1 MKRLL
6 LFTMILTIIIS
17 INVPIFA
24 SSDEPSSWAK
34 EEVESAIKN
43 EYVPTQLQS
52 NYQKPITRE
61 EFAELFVN
69 AVFKDF
75 NRYIQSYAGMTEE
88 AAWGTT
94 TLTID
99 MFLKAISTTEKFT
112 DTDNKYVKVANI
124 LGMVNGIGDNKF
136 DPEGLITREQAAV
149 MFVNYFQT
157 VDPNNT
163 NEAPNYLDD
172 LDSVSP
178 WAKEAVARAYGARY
192 LQGNVKAIEDE
203 WGNVI
208 KKGHFDS
215 KAIFTR
221 EQAIIVISR
230 LGINGKKILNKLVL
244 RGYVEIG
251 MDALFSGFNIEGN
264 TIKMKSTGFDYKYCQ
279 LKEYWRT
286 QSNLIDYVN
295 KYTTEQLI
303 ALLLKPNLARGHM
316 TTDENLKKVL
326 SGKQTFYDYKLFTIK
341 HNIDNYLVVIT
352 KMDGY
357 GYMCGGGSRLLYG
370 DDNQY
375 TVSVQN

>member
-6 LFTMILTIIIS
+6 SFTMILTIIIS

-99 MFLKAISTTEKFT
+99 MFLEAISTTEKFT

-157 VDPNNT
+157 VYPNNT
-163 NEAPNYLDD
+163 NEAPKYLND
-172 LDSVSP
+172 LDQVSS
-178 WAKEAVARAYGARY
+178 WAREAVARAYGAGF
-192 LQGNVKAIEDE
+192 LKGNVLADTDRS
-203 WGNVI
+203 GNI
-208 KKGHFDS
+208 LKKGHFDS
-215 KAIFTR
+215 KSNFTR

-230 LGINGKKILNKLVL
+230 LGIDGSDILYHLVL
-244 RGYVEIG
+244 RGYVEIS
-251 MDALFSGFNIEGN
+251 MDTIFSGFDIDGN
-264 TIKMKSTGFDYKYCQ
+264 TIKMKSTGFDYKYCE
-279 LKEYWRT
+279 LKEHWRV
-286 QSNLIDYVN
+286 SNLDEYADN
-295 KYTTEQLI
+295 YTTEQLI
-303 ALLLKPNLARGHM
+303 AILLKPSTAKSEMM
-316 TTDENLKKVL
+316 TPKQIERVL
-326 SGKQTFYDYKLFTIK
+326 SGERTLYDYKLFTVE
-341 HNIDNYLVVIT
+341 HNVDDYLAVVT
-352 KMDGY
+352 KIDGY

-370 DDNQY
+370 DNNQH

>member
-6 LFTMILTIIIS
+6 SFTMILTIIFS
-17 INVPIFA
+17 INVPILA

-52 NYQKPITRE
+52 EYQKPITRE

-94 TLTID
+94 TLTIE
-99 MFLKAISTTEKFT
+99 MFLEAISTTEKFT

-136 DPEGLITREQAAV
+136 DPDCFITREQAAV

-157 VDPNNT
+157 VYPNNT
-163 NEAPNYLDD
+163 NEAPKYLDD
-172 LDSVSP
+172 LDQVSS
-178 WAKEAVARAYGARY
+178 WAREAVARAYGARF
-192 LQGNVKAIEDE
+192 LKGNVKADTDRS
-203 WGNVI
+203 GNI
-208 KKGHFDS
+208 LKKGHFDS
-215 KAIFTR
+215 KSNFTR

-230 LGINGKKILNKLVL
+230 LGIDGIDILYHLVL
-244 RGYVEIG
+244 RGYVEIS
-251 MDALFSGFNIEGN
+251 MDTILSGFDIDGN
-264 TIKMKSTGFDYKYCQ
+264 TIKMKSTGFDYKYCE
-279 LKEYWRT
+279 LKEHWRV
-286 QSNLIDYVN
+286 SNLDKYADN
-295 KYTTEQLI
+295 YTTEQLI
-303 ALLLKPNLARGHM
+303 AILLKPSTAKSEMM
-316 TTDENLKKVL
+316 TPKHIERVL
-326 SGKQTFYDYKLFTIK
+326 SGERTLYDYKLFTVE
-341 HNIDNYLVVIT
+341 HNIDDYLAVVT
-352 KMDGY
+352 KIDGY

-370 DDNQY
+370 DNNQY